1 METPNALSERRSTR
15 WPWRQ
20 KYRVASQGNSPIRV
34 LNVRT
39 TSRAPEVTNN
49 KTGWHVPS
57 KHSSAA
63 PIPALARWRYRYHAY
78 IIALWKYHGHKGRG
92 TTTARPECGSTAP
105 RGSLFCRFFFYIL
118 SGPNYSEGL
127 SGNTLAEHTMQQPG
141 REQAASNVQVVSI
154 TS

>member
-15 WPWRQ
+15 RPWRR

-39 TSRAPEVTNN
+39 TSSAPEVTYS

-63 PIPALARWRYRYHAY
+63 PTPALAKWRYRYHVY
-78 IIALWKYHGHKGRG
+78 IITLWKYHGLKGRV
-92 TTTARPECGSTAP
+92 TTTARPECVSTAL